1 MHLVLNKCERVDS
14 KDISADDEKVV
25 FTDAV
30 IDVRLWHEGLT
41 FKACIELCTLLLWLA
56 SIFMTKHKLDGLAD
70 WNLAVAFGIPVI
82 EQGRKVFLTEDS
94 FAVESQKH
102 ELDLVEV
109 AIFHDVDLFK
119 NLSKL
124 LECDLSLN

>member
-1 MHLVLNKCERVDS
+1 M
-14 KDISADDEKVV
+14 
-25 FTDAV
+25 
-30 IDVRLWHEGLT
+30 
-41 FKACIELCTLLLWLA
+41 
-56 SIFMTKHKLDGLAD
+56 
-70 WNLAVAFGIPVI
+70 AFGIPVI

-109 AIFHDVDLFK
+109 AICHDVDLFK
-119 NLSKL
+119 NFSKL